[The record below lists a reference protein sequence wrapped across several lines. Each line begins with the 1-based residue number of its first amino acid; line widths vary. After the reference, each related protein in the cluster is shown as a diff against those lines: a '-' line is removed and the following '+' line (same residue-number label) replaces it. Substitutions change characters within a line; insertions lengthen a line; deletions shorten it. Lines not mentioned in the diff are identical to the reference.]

1 MNTKTPVTNQITEGV
16 IRKQLL
22 FFFFPIVFG
31 TFFQQL
37 YNTVDTMIVGHYVGK
52 DALACVGGSAAQITS
67 LIVSFFTGLSSGA
80 SVIISQF
87 YGAKNDQAASQGLHT
102 AYAFSILGSL
112 IIGVLGY
119 IFTPNMLQLMNT
131 PDELMADTI
140 VYLRIYF
147 TSTLFIFIFNMGS
160 AILHASGDS
169 KNPLYYLII
178 CCVVNI
184 VLDFVFIVRFNWGV
198 EGAAAATWIAQA
210 VSACLVTWK
219 LAATKDMLHLSFSKI
234 GIHGAILKSQLRIGL
249 PTGIQ
254 ASLYAFSNAMIMAA
268 INAFGTDT
276 VAAWSAYGKLDAIYW
291 LISGAFGI
299 SITTFVGQNYGAG
312 KYDRIHKSVRTCLAM
327 HLGTSAFVIGFLMLF
342 RIPLFQLFTSDANV
356 IQIGSDMLML
366 ITPFYIFYAFTE
378 VFSGA
383 RKGMGDVFVPML
395 ITLCGTCFLRIVWII
410 VCALRYN
417 TIHAILMC
425 YPASWI
431 LCAGAFIFYYFY
443 TKARDRVR
451 YFQ

>member
-1 MNTKTPVTNQITEGV
+1 MNLKITEYNRITEGV
-16 IRKQLL
+16 IWKQLL

-52 DALACVGGSAAQITS
+52 DALACVGGSAAQITG

-87 YGAKNDQAASQGLHT
+87 YGAQNEEAASQGIHT
-102 AYAFSILGSL
+102 AYAFSILGSIL
-112 IIGVLGY
+112 IGVCGY
-119 IFTPNMLQLMNT
+119 IFTPDMLEIMNT

-140 VYLRIYF
+140 LYLRIYF

-160 AILHASGDS
+160 AILHAAGDS
-169 KNPLYYLII
+169 KNPLFYLIV
-178 CCVVNI
+178 CCMINI
-184 VLDFVFIVRFNWGV
+184 VLDFVFVVEFNMGV

-210 VSACLVTWK
+210 VSACLVTLK
-219 LAATKDMLHLSFSKI
+219 LALSKGMLRLSFKKI
-234 GIHGAILKSQLRIGL
+234 HIHGSMLKSQLSIGL

-276 VAAWSAYGKLDAIYW
+276 IAAWSAYGKLDAIYW
-291 LISGAFGI
+291 MVSGAFGI

-312 KYDRIHKSVRTCLAM
+312 KFDRIYKSVRTCLGM
-327 HLGTSAFVIGFLMLF
+327 HLAFSAVIIGFLIIF
-342 RIPLFQLFTSDANV
+342 RIPLFHLFTSDANV
-356 IQIGSDMLML
+356 IKIGSDMLIL
-366 ITPFYIFYAFTE
+366 ITPFYIFYVFTE

-383 RKGMGDVFVPML
+383 RKGVGDVFVPMI
-395 ITLCGTCFLRIVWII
+395 ITLCGTCFLRIVWVI
-410 VCALRYN
+410 VCSLHYN
-417 TIHAILMC
+417 TVNAILMC
-425 YPASWI
+425 YPVSWI
-431 LCAGAFIFYYFY
+431 LCAGAFIIYYFR
-443 TKARDRVR
+443 KK
-451 YFQ
+451 

>member
-1 MNTKTPVTNQITEGV
+1 MNSRISATNQITEGV
-16 IRKQLL
+16 IWKQLL

-67 LIVSFFTGLSSGA
+67 LIISFFTGLSSGA

-87 YGAKNDQAASQGLHT
+87 YGAQNKDAASQGLHT
-102 AYAFSILGSL
+102 AYAFSILGSIL
-112 IIGVLGY
+112 IGILGY
-119 IFTPNMLQLMNT
+119 MFTPDMLTIMNT

-140 VYLRIYF
+140 LYLRIYF

-160 AILHASGDS
+160 AILQASGDS
-169 KNPLYYLII
+169 KNPLYYLIV
-178 CCVVNI
+178 CCIINI
-184 VLDFVFIVRFNWGV
+184 VLDFVFVVEFNMGV
-198 EGAAAATWIAQA
+198 EGAAVATWIAQA
-210 VSACLVTWK
+210 VSACLVTLK
-219 LAATKDMLHLSFSKI
+219 LMLSKDMLRLSFKKI
-234 GIHGAILKSQLRIGL
+234 HIHASILKSQLGIGL

-291 LISGAFGI
+291 MVSGAFGI

-312 KYDRIHKSVRTCLAM
+312 KFDRIHKSVRTCLIMQLVVSAM
-327 HLGTSAFVIGFLMLF
+327 IIVFLMVF
-342 RIPLFQLFTSDANV
+342 RIPLFHLFTSDTNV
-356 IQIGSDMLML
+356 IQIGSDMLIL

-378 VFSGA
+378 IFSGA
-383 RKGMGDVFVPML
+383 RKGVGDVFVPMI
-395 ITLCGTCFLRIVWII
+395 ITLCGTCFLRIAWVI
-410 VCALRYN
+410 VCSLYYN
-417 TIHAILMC
+417 TVNAILLC
-425 YPASWI
+425 YPVSWI
-431 LCAGAFIFYYFY
+431 LCAGAFILYYIR
-443 TKARDRVR
+443 KK
-451 YFQ
+451 